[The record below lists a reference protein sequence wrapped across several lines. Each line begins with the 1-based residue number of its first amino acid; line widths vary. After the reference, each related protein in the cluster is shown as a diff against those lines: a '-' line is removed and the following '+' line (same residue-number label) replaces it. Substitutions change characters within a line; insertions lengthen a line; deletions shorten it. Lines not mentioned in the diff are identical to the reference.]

1 MRWNALFTER
11 WEMIS
16 VRSICWSGGR
26 SGAPPSDLC
35 GEESMQV
42 RRATPGDSTDDSGWR
57 IRGPRTTSW
66 FLAAL
71 PGRAARAGADAL
83 ALAVALLVAALLRH
97 DGAISEV
104 DVAGVAELSAC
115 AAVVHTVVG
124 IQFGLYT
131 GRWSYGCFEEIAA
144 LAKTAAITTPIV
156 FILDTMLGRLVPRS
170 AIIAAGL
177 IALVLAA
184 GVRYAVRLFDDHRLR
199 PSPEGGTRVV
209 VMGAGE
215 GAAQAIRSMLRNPS
229 SPYIPV
235 ALLDDDPA
243 KRALRIMG
251 VPVAGTRYA
260 MAEVV
265 HRYRADAVL
274 IAIPSAGADI
284 VRELTE
290 LAEPLNVDLKVVPP
304 VVELF
309 GRTVSVDDIRPLS
322 REDLLGRREI
332 GIDLAAV
339 AGYLEGRRVLVT
351 GAGGS
356 IGSELCRQ
364 VARFNPARLVMLDRD
379 ESGLHAVQ
387 LSLDGR
393 GMLDD
398 RNLVVADI
406 RDQERLDEVFAEHR
420 PQVVFHAAA
429 LKHLPLLEMHPSE
442 ALKTNIIG
450 TYQILQTALRHGV
463 DRLVNISTDKAADP
477 ISVLGYSKR
486 ITERLTAAAD
496 EAARGTYCSVRF
508 GNVLGSRGS
517 VLTAFEAQV
526 QAGGPITVTHPDV
539 TRFFMTVQEAVRL
552 VIQAGAIDSSSEV
565 LILDMGEPVRIAD
578 VAKRIADAAEQHI
591 SIVYTGLRPGEK
603 LAEVLLGPGEPD
615 HRPNHPLIS
624 QAPVPPLDGSVLSL
638 LDPAVPRTDLI
649 AVLRW
654 LSESPALSSAR
665 ESRPPAAM
673 PRPGRARAAGRNNKA
688 PGPRQPEIPVRPGRQ
703 P

>member
-1 MRWNALFTER
+1 MR
-11 WEMIS
+11 
-16 VRSICWSGGR
+16 
-26 SGAPPSDLC
+26 
-35 GEESMQV
+35 V
-42 RRATPGDSTDDSGWR
+42 RRASPGDGAADSSPGGWR
-57 IRGPRTTSW
+57 SRRMAPW
-66 FLAAL
+66 FLPVLA
-71 PGRAARAGADAL
+71 GRAARAGADAL
-83 ALAVALLVAALLRH
+83 ALGIALFFAALLRH
-97 DGAISEV
+97 DGDIAQVNVSGLLVLAAAAAI
-104 DVAGVAELSAC
+104 
-115 AAVVHTVVG
+115 VHTAVG
-124 IQFGLYT
+124 MRFGLYT

-144 LAKTAAITTPIV
+144 LAKTAAITTPLV
-156 FILDTMLGRLVPRS
+156 FILDTLFGRLVPRS

-184 GVRYAVRLFDDHRLR
+184 GVRYLVRLLNDSRLR
-199 PSPEGGTRVV
+199 PSPESGTRVV
-209 VMGAGE
+209 VVGAGE
-215 GAAQAIRSMLRNPS
+215 GAAQVIRAMLRSPV

-235 ALLDDDPA
+235 ALLDDDPT
-243 KRALRIMG
+243 KRTLRIMG
-251 VPVAGTRYA
+251 VPVAGNRHA
-260 MAEVV
+260 MADVV
-265 HRYRADAVL
+265 RRYEADAVL
-274 IAIPSAGADI
+274 IAIPSAGAEL
-284 VRELTE
+284 VRELSAM
-290 LAEPLNVDLKVVPP
+290 AEPLNVDVKVVPP

-309 GRTVSVDDIRPLS
+309 GRTVSVDDIRPIS
-322 REDLLGRREI
+322 NEDLLGRREI

-339 AGYLEGRRVLVT
+339 AGYLTGRRVLVT

-364 VARFNPARLVMLDRD
+364 VAGFHPASLVMLDRD

-387 LSLDGR
+387 LSIDGR

-406 RDQERLDEVFAEHR
+406 RDQQRLDEVFTEHR

-477 ISVLGYSKR
+477 VSVLGYSKR

-496 EAARGTYCSVRF
+496 ESAHGTFCSVRF

-517 VLTAFEAQV
+517 VLTAFQAQV
-526 QAGGPITVTHPDV
+526 EAGGPITVTHPEV

-552 VIQAGAIDSSSEV
+552 VIQAGAIDGRGEV
-565 LILDMGEPVRIAD
+565 MVLDMGEPVRIAD
-578 VAKRIADAAEQHI
+578 VAKRIADSAEQHI
-591 SIVYTGLRPGEK
+591 QIVYTGLRSGEK
-603 LAEVLLGPGEPD
+603 LEEVLLGPDEPD

-638 LDPAVPRTDLI
+638 LDPTAPRADLI

-654 LSESPALSSAR
+654 LADSPALSAGR
-665 ESRPPAAM
+665 EAKPPA
-673 PRPGRARAAGRNNKA
+673 PTQRSGGRNK
-688 PGPRQPEIPVRPGRQ
+688 RQPEFTTRLGRH

>member
-1 MRWNALFTER
+1 
-11 WEMIS
+11 
-16 VRSICWSGGR
+16 
-26 SGAPPSDLC
+26 
-35 GEESMQV
+35 MQV
-42 RRATPGDSTDDSGWR
+42 RRAAPDATAGGRRAGAPWLR
-57 IRGPRTTSW
+57 MV
-66 FLAAL
+66 A
-71 PGRAARAGADAL
+71 PGRVARAGVDAAALGL
-83 ALAVALLVAALLRH
+83 ALLIATLLRH
-97 DGAISEV
+97 DGDFGHVHLLPLLA
-104 DVAGVAELSAC
+104 LAC
-115 AAVVHTVVG
+115 FAAVVHTVAG
-124 IQFGLYT
+124 LRFGLYT

-144 LAKTAAITTPIV
+144 LAKTALVATPVIFV
-156 FILDTMLGRLVPRS
+156 LDTLLGRLVPRS

-177 IALVLAA
+177 IALVLTA
-184 GVRYAVRLFDDHRLR
+184 GVRYAVRLLNDQRLR
-199 PSPEGGTRVV
+199 PSPEPGTRVV

-215 GAAQAIRSMLRNPS
+215 GATQVIRAMLRSPF
-229 SPYIPV
+229 SPYVPV

-243 KRALRIMG
+243 KRTLRVMG
-251 VPVAGTRYA
+251 VPVAGNRQA

-265 HRYRADAVL
+265 RRYSADAVL
-274 IAIPSAGADI
+274 IAIPSASADL

-309 GRTVSVDDIRPLS
+309 GRTVSVEDIRPVS
-322 REDLLGRREI
+322 HADLLGRREI

-339 AGYLEGRRVLVT
+339 AGYLQGRRVLVT

-364 VARFNPARLVMLDRD
+364 VARFHPAQLVMLDRD

-406 RDQERLDEVFAEHR
+406 RDQQRLDEVFAEHR

-442 ALKTNIIG
+442 ALKTNIVG

-463 DRLVNISTDKAADP
+463 DRLVNISTDKAAEP
-477 ISVLGYSKR
+477 VSVLGYSKR

-496 EAARGTYCSVRF
+496 EAAHGTYCSVRF

-517 VLTAFEAQV
+517 VLTAFAAQV
-526 QAGGPITVTHPDV
+526 EAGGPITVTHPEM
-539 TRFFMTVQEAVRL
+539 TRYFMTVQEAVRL

-565 LILDMGEPVRIAD
+565 LVLDMGEPVRIHD
-578 VAKRIADAAEQHI
+578 VARRIADAAERHI
-591 SIVYTGLRPGEK
+591 QIVYTGLRPGEK
-603 LAEVLLGPGEPD
+603 LAEVLLGPDEPD
-615 HRPNHPLIS
+615 HRPHHPLIS
-624 QAPVPPLDGSVLSL
+624 QAPVPPLDGAVLSL
-638 LDPAVPRTDLI
+638 LDPTVPRKDLI

-654 LSESPALSSAR
+654 LAESPALSPAR
-665 ESRPPAAM
+665 ENPPPVPM
-673 PRPGRARAAGRNNKA
+673 TRNGRRPGARNKTTA
-688 PGPRQPEIPVRPGRQ
+688 PRQPEYTVRPGRQ

>member
-1 MRWNALFTER
+1 MQGRRRAPGDTSDDPAGPWP
-11 WEMIS
+11 
-16 VRSICWSGGR
+16 GR
-26 SGAPPSDLC
+26 SRTSG
-35 GEESMQV
+35 
-42 RRATPGDSTDDSGWR
+42 RPGSAWL
-57 IRGPRTTSW
+57 RT
-66 FLAAL
+66 AL
-71 PGRAARAGADAL
+71 PVRAARAAVDAL
-83 ALAVALLVAALLRH
+83 ALAVALALATLLRH
-97 DGAISEV
+97 DGDIGHV
-104 DVAGVAELSAC
+104 DGAGLALLSAC
-115 AAVVHTVVG
+115 AGVVHTLAG
-124 IQFGLYT
+124 LRFGLYT

-144 LAKTAAITTPIV
+144 LAKTAALTTPIV
-156 FILDTMLGRLVPRS
+156 FVLDTVLGRLVPRS

-177 IALVLAA
+177 ITLVLAA
-184 GVRYAVRLFDDHRLR
+184 GVRYGVRLLDDHRLR
-199 PSPEGGTRVV
+199 PSPDAGTRVV

-229 SPYIPV
+229 SPYVPV

-243 KRALRIMG
+243 KRTLRIMG
-251 VPVAGTRYA
+251 VPVAGNRHAMPEVVRRYA
-260 MAEVV
+260 
-265 HRYRADAVL
+265 ADAVL
-274 IAIPSAGADI
+274 IAIPSAGADL

-290 LAEPLNVDLKVVPP
+290 LAAPLEVDLKVVPP

-309 GRTVSVDDIRPLS
+309 GRTVSVDDIRPV
-322 REDLLGRREI
+322 RNEDLLGRREI

-339 AGYLEGRRVLVT
+339 AGYLENRRVLVT

-364 VARFNPARLVMLDRD
+364 VARFRPARLVMLDRD

-406 RDQERLDEVFAEHR
+406 RDQQRLDEVFAEHR

-442 ALKTNIIG
+442 ALKTNIVG

-477 ISVLGYSKR
+477 TSVLGYSKR

-496 EAARGTYCSVRF
+496 EAAPGTFCSVRF

-526 QAGGPITVTHPDV
+526 AAGGPITVTHPDV
-539 TRFFMTVQEAVRL
+539 ARFFMTVQEAVRL
-552 VIQAGAIDSSSEV
+552 VIQAGAIDSKGEV
-565 LILDMGEPVRIAD
+565 LVLDMGEPVRIAD
-578 VAKRIADAAEQHI
+578 VAKRIADAAERHI
-591 SIVYTGLRPGEK
+591 RIVYTGLRPGEK
-603 LAEVLLGPGEPD
+603 LQEVLLGPDEPD

-624 QAPVPPLDGSVLSL
+624 EAPVPPLDGAVLSL
-638 LDPAVPRTDLI
+638 LDPTAPRADLI

-654 LSESPALSSAR
+654 LAASPALSAAR
-665 ESRPPAAM
+665 EVGPPALR
-673 PRPGRARAAGRNNKA
+673 PRSNGRNKS
-688 PGPRQPEIPVRPGRQ
+688 QPEFTMRQGRH